1 MAPDPSK
8 ESRSTL
14 PGTWSG
20 DPEIGPI
27 DWKQEVEDHVDSEDG
42 MAIAGGH
49 VNHVYKLL
57 DESEKKG
64 LQTKRDELNM
74 RRQGK

>member
-8 ESRSTL
+8 ESDLLSSRDL
-14 PGTWSG
+14 SG

-42 MAIAGGH
+42 MAIAGH